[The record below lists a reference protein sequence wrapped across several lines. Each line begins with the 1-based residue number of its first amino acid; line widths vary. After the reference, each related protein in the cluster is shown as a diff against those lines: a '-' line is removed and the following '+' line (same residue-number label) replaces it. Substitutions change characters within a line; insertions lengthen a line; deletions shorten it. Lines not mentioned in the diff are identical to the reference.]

1 MDQIEQFSI
10 IQKIMAENAQDH
22 ITRVPLYAKIEEILK
37 RPLLTYFTS
46 LVYPVMID
54 DSDVDMIG
62 GLLQGM
68 DLSHGLV
75 LMVSTH
81 GGDGLAAERIIRTC
95 KSFSGTHDFWVIV
108 PGKAKSAGTM
118 ICFGAAKIIMTPSSE
133 LGPIDPQIMHRNV
146 NGDEFPVSAISEVNT
161 YQDLF
166 KRAVSETGRLEPYL
180 QQLSNYDATKIASYV
195 TAIELSKDIAIKA
208 LTQGM
213 MNGKTP
219 EEISASIELF
229 LSPEATKTHGRP
241 IFYEEA
247 EKCGLNIEQLELTSE
262 LGASV
267 YELYVRLK
275 MFSESRAVKVVES
288 TNSSVHVPLQVRS

>member
-1 MDQIEQFSI
+1 
-10 IQKIMAENAQDH
+10 
-22 ITRVPLYAKIEEILK
+22 
-37 RPLLTYFTS
+37 
-46 LVYPVMID
+46 
-54 DSDVDMIG
+54 
-62 GLLQGM
+62 
-68 DLSHGLV
+68 
-75 LMVSTH
+75 
-81 GGDGLAAERIIRTC
+81 
-95 KSFSGTHDFWVIV
+95 
-108 PGKAKSAGTM
+108 M